1 MEDHSKGKMEE
12 ILRELGQKIDLLIKE
27 ATSSSK
33 GVRSELE
40 KTIQS
45 LKMRKENLEKEFYDY
60 TGQKKWQT
68 TKNHFG
74 NAIGELKKAVEA
86 LLNKNERN

>member
-12 ILRELGQKIDLLIKE
+12 ILRELGHKIDILIKE
-27 ATSSSK
+27 ATSSSE

-45 LKMRKENLEKEFYDY
+45 LKMRKEKLEKEFNNYA
-60 TGQKKWQT
+60 GQKKWQT

-74 NAIGELKKAVEA
+74 NAIEELKKAVEA

>member
-1 MEDHSKGKMEE
+1 MKDHSKGKMEE
-12 ILRELGQKIDLLIKE
+12 ILRELGHKIDILIKE

-45 LKMRKENLEKEFYDY
+45 LKMRKEKLEKEFNNYA
-60 TGQKKWQT
+60 GQKKWQT

-86 LLNKNERN
+86 LLNTNERN

>member
-1 MEDHSKGKMEE
+1 MEDHSKGKMED
-12 ILRELGQKIDLLIKE
+12 ILRELGHKIDILINE
-27 ATSSSK
+27 ATSSSRE
-33 GVRSELE
+33 VRSELD
-40 KTIQS
+40 KVIQS
-45 LKMRKENLEKEFYDY
+45 LKKRKEKLEEEFNTY

-86 LLNKNERN
+86 LLNKNKKD

>member
-1 MEDHSKGKMEE
+1 MEDHSKGKMED
-12 ILRELGQKIDLLIKE
+12 ILKELGHKIDILINE
-27 ATSSSK
+27 ATSSSRE
-33 GVRSELE
+33 VRSELD
-40 KTIQS
+40 KAIQS
-45 LKMRKENLEKEFYDY
+45 LKKRKEKLEEEFNTY

-86 LLNKNERN
+86 LLNKNKKD

>member
-12 ILRELGQKIDLLIKE
+12 ILRQLGQKIDLLIKE

-45 LKMRKENLEKEFYDY
+45 LKMRKENLEHEFYDY

>member
-1 MEDHSKGKMEE
+1 MEDHSRGKMEE
-12 ILRELGQKIDLLIKE
+12 ILRELGHKIDILINE

-33 GVRSELE
+33 EVRSELE
-40 KTIQS
+40 KTIQL
-45 LKMRKENLEKEFYDY
+45 LKIRKEKLEKEFNTYSA
-60 TGQKKWQT
+60 QKKWQT

-86 LLNKNERN
+86 ILNKNEKG

>member
-45 LKMRKENLEKEFYDY
+45 LKMRKENLEEEFYDY

-74 NAIGELKKAVEA
+74 NAIGEFKKAVEA

>member
-1 MEDHSKGKMEE
+1 MEDNSKGKMEE
-12 ILRELGQKIDLLIKE
+12 ILRELGHKIDILINE

-33 GVRSELE
+33 EVRSELE
-40 KTIQS
+40 RTIHS
-45 LKMRKENLEKEFYDY
+45 FKIRKKNLEEEFNTYM
-60 TGQKKWQT
+60 GQKKWQT

-86 LLNKNERN
+86 LLNKNEKD

>member
-1 MEDHSKGKMEE
+1 MEDHSKGKMED
-12 ILRELGQKIDLLIKE
+12 ILRELGHKIDILINE
-27 ATSSSK
+27 ATSSSRE
-33 GVRSELE
+33 VRSELD
-40 KTIQS
+40 KAIQS
-45 LKMRKENLEKEFYDY
+45 LKKRKEKLEEEFNTY

-86 LLNKNERN
+86 LLNKNKKD

>member
-1 MEDHSKGKMEE
+1 MEDHSKGKMED
-12 ILRELGQKIDLLIKE
+12 ILRELGHKIDILINE
-27 ATSSSK
+27 AASSSRE
-33 GVRSELE
+33 VRSELD
-40 KTIQS
+40 KAIQS
-45 LKMRKENLEKEFYDY
+45 LKKRKEKLEEEFNTY

-86 LLNKNERN
+86 LLNKNKKD